1 MKLSR
6 KFLIQLK
13 LHREPAY
20 RLAHAADLDPSALSA
35 WIRGIRLPKKD
46 DPRLLRLA
54 TLLQVR
60 PEDVFEVEAEKSS
73 ATQEEVKR

>member
-1 MKLSR
+1 MRLSR

-20 RLAHAADLDPSALSA
+20 RLAHASDLDPSVLSA

-54 TLLQVR
+54 TLLQV
-60 PEDVFEVEAEKSS
+60 PSEDLFELKAEKNSE
-73 ATQEEVKR
+73 TQEIKN